1 LAKEHDIQSIY
12 DELRRLKEKV
22 EERDLTIRQ
31 LKRENRKAL
40 EEKNFEVRQFKRETQ
55 KAKEEKDF
63 EAQQRKRETEYSNE
77 RIGALTLE
85 RNNLQ
90 QNLSATKNRLLTTQ
104 TLHHN
109 VSKQLKQVEESLAV
123 VRQERQQLWQRC
135 ENLQK
140 DYDEY
145 LRQAAVRRKADA
157 AYTTNLLNQ
166 IAQLRQQLPTKDRQA
181 GLLVQP
187 AEIDGNSQFTPVVQQ
202 PIPISNDA
210 ITIERNIDTSPK
222 RAASNL
228 NDRQEPYPSSRNP
241 IYQSQNSRSRPVEA
255 IDENSDADSLPE
267 DLATIG
273 RNNDFII

>member
-1 LAKEHDIQSIY
+1 MAKEHDIQSIY

-166 IAQLRQQLPTKDRQA
+166 IAQLRQQLPKSF
-181 GLLVQP
+181 
-187 AEIDGNSQFTPVVQQ
+187 NSSKNREF
-202 PIPISNDA
+202 
-210 ITIERNIDTSPK
+210 
-222 RAASNL
+222 
-228 NDRQEPYPSSRNP
+228 
-241 IYQSQNSRSRPVEA
+241 
-255 IDENSDADSLPE
+255 
-267 DLATIG
+267 
-273 RNNDFII
+273 F